1 MELIHIKESK
11 VHEDDDLLKELFM
24 LAERLSEVLDQIEER
39 GCVYEYVR
47 KSD

>member
-1 MELIHIKESK
+1 MEVIYIKEREIHK
-11 VHEDDDLLKELFM
+11 NDELLKELF
-24 LAERLSEVLDQIEER
+24 EVSQRMNEILDEIEER